1 MLDTLK
7 QPQTEP
13 MDTTQKPSVTF
24 DSEAHAILAT
34 VIVSAT
40 SEPNRL
46 HFNAPAVTVPGSGSD
61 GIAATWDILWTL
73 VAGAGL
79 TSVEFTG
86 DGILIPAEGSSLPSG
101 VLNQGANGTIGTSPV
116 SARPDQWMVTIKHKT
131 TFANAFNYTISAQ
144 GSNGAQD
151 VHDPT
156 IALVKDPIDG

>member
-1 MLDTLK
+1 MLETLK
-7 QPQTEP
+7 QPQTEL

-24 DSEAHAILAT
+24 DSKAHKILVT

-40 SEPNRL
+40 SESNRL
-46 HFNAPAVTVPGSGSD
+46 HFDAPFVTVPGSGSD

-73 VAGAGL
+73 VAGDGL

-86 DGILIPAEGSSLPSG
+86 DGILIPAEGSFVPSG
-101 VLNQGANGTIGTSPV
+101 VLNQVNGRIDTLRV
-116 SARPDQWMVTIKHKT
+116 SARPDQWMVTLKHKT
-131 TFANAFNYTISAQ
+131 TFANAVNYTISAQ